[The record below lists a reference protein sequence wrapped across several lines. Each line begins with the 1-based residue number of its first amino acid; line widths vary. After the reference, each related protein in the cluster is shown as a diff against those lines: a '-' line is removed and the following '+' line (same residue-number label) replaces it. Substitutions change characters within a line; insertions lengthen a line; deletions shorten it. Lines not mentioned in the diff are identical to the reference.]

1 MKKFRSRMAG
11 TLILAAVIPF
21 ILICPVTL
29 LAAGSMKDLGT
40 LGGNNSW
47 AYGINDVGQVVG
59 KSDILPITNPAHTHA
74 FIYSGSSM
82 TDLGTLGG
90 TNSEAWGI
98 NNSGQ
103 VVGWSENASSI
114 MRAFLYSGGIM
125 IDLGTLNGGTSSRAY
140 AINYAGQVTGVADD
154 ANTTHTGALHTFLY
168 SGGEMTDI
176 GNLDG
181 NPNHSCYGYAI
192 NNNGEIVGSCEVTG
206 AMHAYRYSGGVMT
219 DLGTLGGT
227 WSEAHGINDAGE
239 VVGWS
244 FTSVGLAHASRY
256 SGGVMHD
263 LGTLNEGPYD
273 ASGAFADNYAGQIVG
288 NSSATKNTHAILYSG
303 GIMIDLGTLGGASE
317 ASYATAID
325 SAGLIAGY
333 STISNGYHHAFLY
346 TPDNIPVL
354 PVHVDGGG
362 YYSSLQEAY
371 TLAPITCTIM
381 AQKGELPGDLTANLN
396 KTVTLEGGYD
406 SSYSGNS
413 GQTTLIRGN
422 LLIGTGSITV
432 ENIGISSRP

>member
-1 MKKFRSRMAG
+1 MKKIRSKMAR
-11 TLILAAVIPF
+11 TITLAAVLPI
-21 ILICPVTL
+21 ILSCPATVF
-29 LAAGSMKDLGT
+29 AAGSMKDLGT
-40 LGGNNSW
+40 LGGHQSW
-47 AYGINDVGQVVG
+47 AYAMNDSGQVVG

-74 FIYSGSSM
+74 FLYSGGVM
-82 TDLGTLGG
+82 INLGTLGG

-103 VVGWSENASSI
+103 VVGWSENSSSI
-114 MRAFLYSGGIM
+114 MRAFLYSGGVM
-125 IDLGTLNGGTSSRAY
+125 TDLGTLNGGTSSRAY
-140 AINYAGQVTGVADD
+140 AINNAGQIAGVADD
-154 ANTTHTGALHTFLY
+154 ANSPHTGAFHAFLY
-168 SGGEMTDI
+168 SRGGMTDL

-206 AMHAYRYSGGVMT
+206 AMHAFRYSGGVMT
-219 DLGTLGGT
+219 DLGTLGGP

-244 FTSVGLAHASRY
+244 NTSGGLAHAFRY
-256 SGGVMHD
+256 SGGALIDM
-263 LGTLNEGPYD
+263 GTLNGGQYD
-273 ASGAFADNYAGQIVG
+273 ISGAFAVNYAGQIVG
-288 NSSATKNTHAILYSG
+288 QSSATKNTHAFLYSG
-303 GIMIDLGTLGGASE
+303 SNLIDLGTLGSASE

-333 STISNGYHHAFLY
+333 STISTGYHHAFLY
-346 TPDNIPVL
+346 TPDIIPVL
-354 PVHVDGGG
+354 PVHVEGGG

-371 TLAPITCTIM
+371 TLAPATGTIM
-381 AQKGELPGDLTANLN
+381 VQKGELPGNLSANLN

-406 SSYSGNS
+406 SDYSSNN
-413 GQTTLIRGN
+413 GQTTLIHCN

-432 ENIGISSRP
+432 ENIAIR